1 MLKKENHSDN
11 DNVNVNV
18 HVITSLR
25 YCEMESAKFNIL
37 VWRRSGAGGR
47 KEAQKPPHPVWIR
60 VLYILIYISIRAIFV
75 WLWNENARPNE
86 TTNER
91 K

>member
-37 VWRRSGAGGR
+37 V
-47 KEAQKPPHPVWIR
+47 
-60 VLYILIYISIRAIFV
+60 
-75 WLWNENARPNE
+75 
-86 TTNER
+86 
-91 K
+91 

>member
-37 VWRRSGAGGR
+37 VWRRSGAGGGR
-47 KEAQKPPHPVWIR
+47 KEA
-60 VLYILIYISIRAIFV
+60 
-75 WLWNENARPNE
+75 
-86 TTNER
+86 
-91 K
+91 

>member
-25 YCEMESAKFNIL
+25 YCERESAKFNIL
-37 VWRRSGAGGR
+37 V
-47 KEAQKPPHPVWIR
+47 
-60 VLYILIYISIRAIFV
+60 
-75 WLWNENARPNE
+75 
-86 TTNER
+86 
-91 K
+91 

>member
-37 VWRRSGAGGR
+37 VWRRSGAGGEEGGL
-47 KEAQKPPHPVWIR
+47 KASSPCLNKGIIHTH
-60 VLYILIYISIRAIFV
+60 LHF
-75 WLWNENARPNE
+75 N
-86 TTNER
+86 
-91 K
+91 